1 MGASGCGKSEL
12 LKSLIVQ
19 DIKTNLNAIVV
30 IDPNGDFAKQVAKFK
45 QNAEPSR
52 AGKLVYIDPFL
63 SPPLTPVINPFDLP
77 NKAQYFDPQKFKTIL
92 EKRADQIQKALTQIF
107 EDLGA
112 GFSPKME
119 SYLFPCICTVLLKPD
134 GDLND
139 LLRFFIEGEH
149 DDLTELGKRSPNPT
163 HRELFAGGFDIASST
178 REGIRDKLR
187 QMLNFSG
194 LRDLITGKSTV
205 DLEAEIEARKL
216 IVFNLSK
223 GVLPEKVSLYY
234 GKILISL
241 LQSIAFQRGAI
252 EDETKRTPTMLYIDE
267 FQNYVNDDIKTIL
280 NEGRKYR
287 IYLHLASQTVGQEMS
302 LSIKK
307 AVAGNTNIKIIGAQ
321 NDPDTW
327 RTTANY
333 LGIEDDKLRD
343 LEKFKFYVKVAKGK
357 PFLMRST
364 KAYLGNKND
373 MTAEKWEQIKA
384 EQLAKYYKQP
394 QQKHARSRRAD
405 EVGDLHSVPP
415 QQLKDP
421 IPPQP
426 RKTERKL
433 EKVEPEK
440 TPQSTERDE
449 VQSIPPPP
457 VEVEKVPRT
466 ESIAPPSPPRPPEK
480 QPEKSKQPPPRK
492 SEKAEEIKPNP
503 PDPRITD
510 DPKPPQERLEK
521 PKFKPKYSDE

>member
-1 MGASGCGKSEL
+1 MTFFFRWRDIRLPFEERKTHTYLVGASGCGKSEL

-63 SPPLTPVINPFDLP
+63 APPLTPVINPFDLP

-149 DDLTELGKRSPNPT
+149 DDLIELGKRSPNPT
-163 HRELFAGGFDIASST
+163 HRELFAAGFEINDST

-223 GVLPEKVSLYY
+223 GALPEKVSLYY

-252 EDETKRTPTMLYIDE
+252 EDENRRTPTLLYIDE

-302 LSIKK
+302 LSIKR
-307 AVAGNTNIKIIGAQ
+307 AVAGNTNIKIVGAN

-327 RTTANY
+327 RATANY

-343 LEKFKFYVKVAKGK
+343 LPKYQFFVKVGKGK
-357 PFLMRST
+357 PFLLHNT
-364 KAYLGNKND
+364 KAYLGNQND
-373 MTAEKWEQIKA
+373 MTGWEWEQMKA
-384 EQLAKYYKQP
+384 EQLAKYYRKPNHEAP
-394 QQKHARSRRAD
+394 QHRRAD
-405 EVGDLHSVPP
+405 SAGDFRSIPP
-415 QQLKDP
+415 QQLKDD
-421 IPPQP
+421 Q
-426 RKTERKL
+426 
-433 EKVEPEK
+433 
-440 TPQSTERDE
+440 
-449 VQSIPPPP
+449 
-457 VEVEKVPRT
+457 
-466 ESIAPPSPPRPPEK
+466 
-480 QPEKSKQPPPRK
+480 
-492 SEKAEEIKPNP
+492 
-503 PDPRITD
+503 
-510 DPKPPQERLEK
+510 KPPQTAEK
-521 PKFKPKYSDE
+521 PKFNPKYND

>member
-1 MGASGCGKSEL
+1 MTFFFRWRDIRLPFEERKTHTYIVGASGCGKSEL

-45 QNAEPSR
+45 QNADPSR

-77 NKAQYFDPQKFKTIL
+77 NKSQFFDPEKFKTIL
-92 EKRADQIQKALTQIF
+92 EKRGDQIQKALTQIF

-149 DDLTELGKRSPNPT
+149 DDLIEWGKRSPNHT
-163 HRELFAGGFDIASST
+163 HRELFANGFEIATST

-234 GKILISL
+234 GKLLISL

-252 EDETKRTPTMLYIDE
+252 EENRRTPTLLYIDE

-302 LSIKK
+302 LSIKR
-307 AVAGNTNIKIIGAQ
+307 AVAGNTNIKIVGE
-321 NDPDTW
+321 NKDPETW
-327 RTTANY
+327 KATAEF
-333 LGIEDDKLRD
+333 LGIEKGKVSELP
-343 LEKFKFYVKVAKGK
+343 KYQFYVKVGKGK
-357 PFLMRST
+357 PFLLHNT
-364 KAYLGNKND
+364 KAYLGSKND
-373 MTAEKWEQIKA
+373 MTAEQWATTKA
-384 EQLAKYYKQP
+384 EQLAKYYRKPDHKPP
-394 QQKHARSRRAD
+394 QARRAD
-405 EVGDLHSVPP
+405 DVGDFHSIPP
-415 QQLKDP
+415 QQLKDD
-421 IPPQP
+421 Q
-426 RKTERKL
+426 
-433 EKVEPEK
+433 
-440 TPQSTERDE
+440 
-449 VQSIPPPP
+449 
-457 VEVEKVPRT
+457 
-466 ESIAPPSPPRPPEK
+466 
-480 QPEKSKQPPPRK
+480 
-492 SEKAEEIKPNP
+492 
-503 PDPRITD
+503 
-510 DPKPPQERLEK
+510 KPPQTTEK
-521 PKFKPKYSDE
+521 PKFNPKYTE